1 MDGIFHAK
9 ISDRHF
15 VFRVYWVRMLK
26 GEVHMI
32 EKKIRSYFKVDG
44 YISIIDYFN
53 FCFSQVVM
61 NIFSNVG
68 VYLLT
73 GNDTDQDII

>member
-1 MDGIFHAK
+1 
-9 ISDRHF
+9 
-15 VFRVYWVRMLK
+15 
-26 GEVHMI
+26 MI

-73 GNDTDQDII
+73 GNDTDQGII